1 MDILTFHMGIFSNE
15 SSSLSLYWA
24 SFNNH
29 QTSILQ
35 DNFGKYIFALQ
46 PMVIANRLIIVDA
59 TSERDSI
66 CLAHGCSIWNI
77 LGDVQKLCAGSE
89 LILLT

>member
-1 MDILTFHMGIFSNE
+1 MDILTFHMGIFSNG
-15 SSSLSLYWA
+15 SSSLSLYWTI
-24 SFNNH
+24 FNNH

-35 DNFGKYIFALQ
+35 HNFGKYIFASE
-46 PMVIANRLIIVDA
+46 PMVIANCLITGDA

-89 LILLT
+89 LSLLT